1 MCTYHVRCC
10 VSLHPS
16 GGAEHKTTSFKGT
29 SLPVVFT
36 LSAFFFFLFHGLGT
50 TDPHTC
56 HSSHKKRSL
65 LVNRSTTKIIQ
76 KDIDII
82 TPNNIWAMLLV
93 LCRTCTCLPN
103 YLMPAD
109 TPSFPLCILKSC
121 TAQTGYLG
129 TCFVSM
135 DIGSSKRLAMQNLQV
150 PSWYS
155 WN

>member
-1 MCTYHVRCC
+1 M
-10 VSLHPS
+10 SLHPS

-76 KDIDII
+76 MRQNIEHNPHKYLSN
-82 TPNNIWAMLLV
+82 TPGGV
-93 LCRTCTCLPN
+93 
-103 YLMPAD
+103 
-109 TPSFPLCILKSC
+109 
-121 TAQTGYLG
+121 Q
-129 TCFVSM
+129 
-135 DIGSSKRLAMQNLQV
+135 GSASG
-150 PSWYS
+150 
-155 WN
+155 